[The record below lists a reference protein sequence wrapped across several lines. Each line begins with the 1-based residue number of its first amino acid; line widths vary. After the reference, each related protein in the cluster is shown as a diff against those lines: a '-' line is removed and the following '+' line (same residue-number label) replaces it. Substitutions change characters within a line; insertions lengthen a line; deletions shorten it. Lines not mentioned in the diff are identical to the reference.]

1 MDGVTVAGLVDEEI
15 IKAPGSINGEAV
27 TLTALDNCKVF
38 ILDHSSDINVTNCKK
53 CQIFIGPVDGLA
65 CFEGLNHCQIAVA
78 CNSFRAKACNSVD
91 FEVLTASGPS
101 IEESTDLR
109 FCAWRAT
116 YPELQSQL
124 DKIGL
129 DVKKNAFDKVY
140 DSSLGETPNF
150 SLEEPLVHLEPPEI
164 PRDSVPEEPTETH
177 VPAPAPPAI
186 FTQGSVDFLAGESP
200 LSMAPAENGHA
211 SGSVFD
217 APLENTPLNLSQ
229 PPPLDEL
236 PTVIAA
242 KEKLKERLAKQETA
256 ETKAREELLRNA
268 TAFIEDFYKVLY
280 IFDQQELSAE
290 ADTVCGD
297 ARWGC
302 PSSYKCLCLYNEF
315 LNARFCTLNG
325 EHVVS
330 CSHVGVPLC
339 GGSREASSSPH

>member
-1 MDGVTVAGLVDEEI
+1 MDCF
-15 IKAPGSINGEAV
+15 SYR
-27 TLTALDNCKVF
+27 VF

-268 TAFIEDFYKVLY
+268 TAFIEDFYKKRTALKTQKAKENRVGGKNAAAKGPEGKTEWERAVNLIDFQFPRSNGADLSRLKSVL
-280 IFDQQELSAE
+280 FAAKSK
-290 ADTVCGD
+290 G
-297 ARWGC
+297 
-302 PSSYKCLCLYNEF
+302 K
-315 LNARFCTLNG
+315 
-325 EHVVS
+325 
-330 CSHVGVPLC
+330 
-339 GGSREASSSPH
+339 